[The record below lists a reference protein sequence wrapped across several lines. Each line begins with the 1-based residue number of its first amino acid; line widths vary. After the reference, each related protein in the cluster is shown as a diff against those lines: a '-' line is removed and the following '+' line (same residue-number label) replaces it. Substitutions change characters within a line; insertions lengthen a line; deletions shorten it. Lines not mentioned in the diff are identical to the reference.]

1 MVATASLFPVSSPQ
15 PDFGAKNSVNH
26 GGGLGTVDVRGIK
39 TKSGSSRSLQVKA
52 NAQALQRIVDDGFIF
67 RQNFSIRAYEIGA
80 DRTASVGTLMNHL
93 QETTLNHVKNVGLL
107 RDGFGSM
114 PEMCKKNLFWVVTK
128 IQVLVDRYLT
138 CSGNP
143 FDPKVA
149 SKEFDDLSQKKQWPC
164 SFEDEN
170 ENLHAYFIDEDSQ
183 LPSRNSKPDRSR
195 NHSSPWSD
203 EEMEAHT
210 GSSICVLR
218 LMDKYVRL
226 IQRLDIVN
234 VEFFKQNT
242 NPGGKGLN
250 NALGYRLT
258 TALSRIW
265 RDCDQWVKSPS
276 TSYSSST
283 PLYHTDV
290 APNGILNSNL

>member
-15 PDFGAKNSVNH
+15 PDFGAKNFFKH

-52 NAQALQRIVDDGFIF
+52 NAQALR
-67 RQNFSIRAYEIGA
+67 RSYEIGD

-218 LMDKYVRL
+218 QPILKGDMPVFG
-226 IQRLDIVN
+226 I
-234 VEFFKQNT
+234 FFHFVFESFGQQNT

-258 TALSRIW
+258 TTLSRIW